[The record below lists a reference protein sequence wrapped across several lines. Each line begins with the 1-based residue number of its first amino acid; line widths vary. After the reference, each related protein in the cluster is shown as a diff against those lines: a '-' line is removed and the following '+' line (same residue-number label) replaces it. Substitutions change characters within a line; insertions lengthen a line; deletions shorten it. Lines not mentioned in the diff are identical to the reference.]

1 MLREPNILDYL
12 PAFIARVKEIVGHAE
27 GENPELQLEWDAIEQ
42 AWNDQFLYT
51 MGEYGIK
58 RWEKIIG
65 IIPHSTDTLEDRR
78 MRIISILNSNVDFT
92 YRRVYEHL
100 VQMCG
105 SDKALKMQ
113 YIAEIWTLQ
122 VRVSLYYKHM
132 FRSMKEWLTEV
143 IPLNIILDID
153 LIYNTHRIL
162 SRFTHRFLSQYT
174 HLEVR
179 EEPLPGVEYIEY

>member
-12 PAFIARVKEIVGHAE
+12 PEFIARVYEIIGHAD
-27 GENPELQLEWDAIEQ
+27 GENPELQIEWDAIEQ

-65 IIPHSTDTLEDRR
+65 ITPFAADTLEDRR
-78 MRIISILNSNVDFT
+78 FRIINRLNSNVDYT
-92 YRRVYEHL
+92 YKRVYEHL

-105 SDKALKMQ
+105 SENAFTME

-122 VRVSLYYKHM
+122 VRVALHHKQM
-132 FRSMKEWLTEV
+132 FAEMKLWLTEI

-153 LIYNTHRIL
+153 LLYNTHRIL
-162 SRFTHRFLSQYT
+162 SRFTHRFLSNYS
-174 HLEVR
+174 HGGLRV
-179 EEPLPGVEYIEY
+179 EPLPGVE

>member
-1 MLREPNILDYL
+1 MREPDILDYL
-12 PAFIARVKEIVGHAE
+12 PQFLKDVREMIGHAS
-27 GENPELQLEWDAIEQ
+27 GENPELSTLWADIEQ

-65 IIPHSTDTLEDRR
+65 ITPYAADTLEDRR
-78 MRIISILNSNVDFT
+78 FRIINRLNSNVDYT

-100 VQMCG
+100 VQMTG
-105 SDKALKMQ
+105 TENGFTMQ

-122 VRVSLYYKHM
+122 VRVALHKAQQ
-132 FRSMKEWLTEV
+132 FKEMRAWLTEI

-153 LIYNTHRIL
+153 LLYNTHRIL
-162 SRFTHRFLSQYT
+162 SKYTHEFLSNYT
-174 HLEVR
+174 HGGLR
-179 EEPLPGVEYIEY
+179 ITPMP

>member
-12 PAFIARVKEIVGHAE
+12 PEFIARVHEIIGHAE
-27 GENPELQLEWDAIEQ
+27 GENPELKMEWDAIEQ

-65 IIPHSTDTLEDRR
+65 INPYAEDTLEDRR
-78 MRIISILNSNVDFT
+78 FRIINRLNSNVDYT

-100 VQMCG
+100 LQMTG
-105 SDKALKMQ
+105 SENAFTMQ

-122 VRVSLYYKHM
+122 VRVALSHKQQ
-132 FRSMKEWLTEV
+132 FREMKEWLTEI
-143 IPLNIILDID
+143 IPLNIILDIS
-153 LIYNTHRIL
+153 LLYNTHRML
-162 SRFTHRFLSQYT
+162 SKYTHRFLSGYT
-174 HLEVR
+174 HDGLKV
-179 EEPLPGVEYIEY
+179 EPL